1 VSLAALHITPEL
13 CALAYELLRA
23 TKPFKGWNLPPAAAV
38 EFTTNKSMDTRGY
51 YIYHAHRKKKSVH
64 EISVSLNCIGN
75 LKSLVE
81 VMAHEM
87 IHLEERVSC
96 TLTPGAMHNAA
107 FMRKAKGVCKHH
119 SFDFKLF
126 V

>member
-1 VSLAALHITPEL
+1 MSNLHITPEL

-23 TKPFKGWNLPPAAAV
+23 TKPFAKWKLPPAAAV
-38 EFTTNKSMDTRGY
+38 EFTVNRSMDTRGFY
-51 YIYHAHRKKKSVH
+51 TYHAHRKTKSVH
-64 EISVSLNCIGN
+64 EIGVSVNCIGN

-87 IHLEERVSC
+87 IHLEERISC
-96 TLTPGAMHNAA
+96 TLTPGAMHNSA
-107 FMRKAKGVCKHH
+107 FMRKAKTVCRIH
-119 SFDFKLF
+119 SMDFKLF

>member
-1 VSLAALHITPEL
+1 MSNLKLTPEL

-23 TKPFKGWNLPPAAAV
+23 TTPFKAWKLPPAAAV
-38 EFTTNKSMDTRGY
+38 EFTINRSMDTRGLY
-51 YIYHAHRKKKSVH
+51 TYHAHRKTKSVH
-64 EISVSLNCIGN
+64 EIGVSSNCIGN

-87 IHLEERVSC
+87 IHLEERISC

-107 FMRKAKGVCKHH
+107 FMRKAKRVCKHH
-119 SFDFKLF
+119 SMDFKLF